1 MILVFKHL
9 ILNFV
14 NFKLNFFILILFLIT
29 KKNIFVVLGNNTG
42 MQCLHYFSIWF
53 FEGIMHIM

>member
-1 MILVFKHL
+1 MLVFKYL

-14 NFKLNFFILILFLIT
+14 NFKLNFFILILCLIT
-29 KKNIFVVLGNNTG
+29 QKIVFVFFGNNTG